1 MLYII
6 YPDVDI
12 WTYMFDGFNIKESV
26 VAVPL
31 NRNCNKFQL
40 LFRKMFK
47 TLRSNVHFL
56 FGKEMCK
63 KLRNLT
69 NEDSLLIC
77 DYTDLCLIKT
87 ISASINPN
95 VKKSVWLWN
104 LVRDYERFEQK
115 QPVIEQC
122 GFKIYTF
129 DQVDAQ
135 KYSLN
140 WISQFLKYPKAN
152 TNVHIV
158 SDFYFLGF
166 EKNRK
171 HIIENL
177 RKQLKKYSL
186 DFRVINNLK
195 NSISYSENINN
206 INRTRCLVEIVQD
219 GQAGLTLRALEA
231 MFLHKKLLTN
241 NIGVK
246 ALDFYNPNN
255 IFIYGVDDF
264 AYMEKFMNTPFQ
276 PIPED
281 VCYKYTI
288 DCWARNF
295 I

>member
-12 WTYMFDGFNIKESV
+12 WTYMFDGFNINESV
-26 VAVPL
+26 VTVPL

-47 TLRSNVHFL
+47 TLRSNIYFL
-56 FGKEMCK
+56 FSKDMCEG
-63 KLRNLT
+63 LQNLT
-69 NEDSLLIC
+69 DEDSLLIC

-95 VKKSVWLWN
+95 VRKSLWLWN
-104 LVRDYERFEQK
+104 LVRDYDKFEYK
-115 QPVIEQC
+115 KPVIEQC

-140 WISQFLKYPKAN
+140 WLTQFLKYPQFNNNAYI
-152 TNVHIV
+152 T

-177 RKQLKKYSL
+177 REQLKQYNL
-186 DFRVINNLK
+186 DFRVINNSK
-195 NSISYSENINN
+195 NTISYSENISN
-206 INRTRCLVEIVQD
+206 INMTRCLVEIVQN

-231 MFLHKKLLTN
+231 MFLGKKLLTN
-241 NIGVK
+241 NRGIK

-264 AYMEKFMNTPFQ
+264 LCIEDFMNAPFQ
-276 PIPED
+276 PIPEN